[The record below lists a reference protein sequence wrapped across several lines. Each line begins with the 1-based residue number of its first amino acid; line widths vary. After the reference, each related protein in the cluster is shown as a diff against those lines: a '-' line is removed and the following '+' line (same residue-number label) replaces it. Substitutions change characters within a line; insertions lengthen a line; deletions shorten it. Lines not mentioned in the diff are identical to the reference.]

1 MKKKYLAI
9 LLALCLVLCFLPA
22 VALANGEA
30 ATIEVTANDDIAE
43 ILESANDGDTL
54 VFAEGTYTLPEIT
67 KAVNLKGTGE
77 VIIDGKIMYNV
88 AAKAENGESITV
100 EGLTIQG
107 SNPSDNAPGLCWSR
121 QGVLDGYTLNV
132 KDCTFEGWKYGVGVN
147 SGATKCKLNVE
158 NSTFDSVW
166 CAVSLK
172 AVNTLGNFDAETT
185 EGCYA
190 IQSFGRTEGETGEVN
205 VNNYY
210 NNYENYK
217 AGEPDWDVIADGGDV
232 PSNWEAKMGNTYG
245 SLQDLINAA
254 SGEEAVEITLLADVT
269 LTESVVVPAEV
280 DITINGNNKT
290 ISYDG
295 GTTKVAFTNFGET
308 LEGVLPGT
316 QLTVNDVIFQST
328 SAEPAGYAVLVGFN
342 SFGTEIT
349 LTGCTFENLYAGIY
363 ANPVTAEGSP
373 APKLSITEST
383 YKNTSYGYCVDE
395 VTNGAQ
401 VGNVDVTFEDNTVP
415 DEGFQESEVWN
426 TVTVTKPDGSV
437 TAYNSWEAAYAAAA
451 AGDTITLNMDVT
463 GPITIDKDNITI
475 NGNGKEI
482 TATGMNTAVTISA
495 DNVTLKDVNASSQWG
510 IALVVANGATGAEVD
525 GGSYATC
532 TDTGNFKEDYAKQGE
547 GAIRFEGANGDIT
560 VTGADLTG
568 GLHILNYTEGTVKAS
583 DNTIGFDYTGETAFV
598 GILVHGE
605 GAANLSGDSLFK
617 NNEVTVPNTSSYYV
631 QVSDGS
637 WDVNEKESVS
647 ATTSTVKIGNAF
659 YPSLQAAVDAVEEGG
674 VITLVA
680 NNSDKATVG
689 RKVTFTLKLE
699 DGVAFTGSI
708 KAKSGW
714 RVAEKDGVY
723 TVTKRASGGGS
734 LSGGSSSSADTYDID
749 IASGLTNGTVKANVS
764 SAEEG
769 DTVTLTVTPATGYVL
784 STLTVT
790 DADDNTVSTT
800 AKSDG
805 TYTFTMPDADVEV
818 TATFVEGTASD
829 IYTDVPANAWY
840 ANAVNYVTK
849 NGLMNGYGDG
859 LFGPNDVFSRAMVA
873 QVIYNME
880 NKPAVSTSGSFNDVT
895 AGAWYADAINWA
907 AQNEIVNGNGD
918 GTFAPNNQIT
928 REQMAAVLYRY
939 AQYKGYDVTA
949 KADLSTFS
957 DAASVSAY
965 ATDAMQWIVASG
977 IMEGMDGTLVP
988 QGNATRAQVATM
1000 LMRFAENVA
1009 K

>member
-67 KAVNLKGTGE
+67 KAVNLKAEGD
-77 VIIDGKIMYNV
+77 VIIEGNIMYNV
-88 AAKAENGESITV
+88 DAEATEGESITV

-107 SNPSDNAPGLCWSR
+107 QDLSENVPALCWSR
-121 QGVLDGYTLNV
+121 QNVLNGYTLNV
-132 KDCTFEGWKYGVGVN
+132 INCTFENWKYGVAVN
-147 SGATKCKLNVE
+147 SGASECVLNVTDSAFE
-158 NSTFDSVW
+158 NVW
-166 CAVSLK
+166 CAASVKTTSNRLE
-172 AVNTLGNFDAETT
+172 TFDATT
-185 EGCYA
+185 PEDCFA
-190 IQSFGRTEGETGEVN
+190 IQAFNLVADEKVN
-205 VNNYY
+205 SYY
-210 NNYENYK
+210 DSYEKYE
-217 AGEPDWDVIADGGDV
+217 ADEATWDVIADPDAYEV
-232 PSNWEAKMGNTYG
+232 PASMEAKAGNTYDTLKNLVE
-245 SLQDLINAA
+245 SATED
-254 SGEEAVEITLLADVT
+254 VEITLLADVA
-269 LTESVVVPAEV
+269 LTDSIVVPAEV
-280 DITINGNNKT
+280 DITINGNNNT
-290 ISYDG
+290 ISYNG
-295 GTTKVAFTNFGET
+295 GTTKVAFTNFGDT

-328 SAEPAGYAVLVGFN
+328 SNEPAGYAVLVGFN

-383 YKNTSYGYCVDE
+383 YTNTNYGYCVDE

-482 TATGMNTAVTISA
+482 TATGTDTAVTISA
-495 DNVTLKDVNASSQWG
+495 DNVTLKDVNASSQWD
-510 IALVVANGATGAEVD
+510 IALVVANGATGAEVN

-532 TDTGNFKEDYAKQGE
+532 TDTGNFTEDYAKQGE
-547 GAIRFEGANGDIT
+547 GAIRFMGNNGDIT

-568 GLHILNYTEGTVKAS
+568 GLHIVNYTEGTVKAS
-583 DNTIGFDYTGETAFV
+583 DNTIGFDYTGETAVV
-598 GILVHGE
+598 GILVQGE
-605 GAANLSGDSLFK
+605 GASNLSGDSLFK
-617 NNEVTVPNTSSYYV
+617 NNEVTVPNTNSFYV
-631 QVSDGS
+631 QVRDDAGT
-637 WDVNEKESVS
+637 VNEKESVS

-800 AKSDG
+800 AKSNG